1 MMGRQEGAA
10 LAAGQ
15 PVPAEGTVYAL
26 LAAQAERFAD
36 HELLCLPEA
45 VAALWEE
52 TRRAITYGAA
62 LAEADTLAATYR
74 AAGYGPG
81 HRVAL
86 LLENRPAHYLH
97 WLALNSLGVSIV
109 PLNPDYRESELSY
122 VVGHSEAALIVAL
135 PARHASVTPVA
146 AALGVPLAAP
156 GDPLPAPGRAA
167 GPAATGRAAECA
179 LLYTSGT
186 TGTPKGCLLSNAYFL
201 GWGDWYIA
209 QQGLIAL
216 SPGEERLMTPLPTFH
231 VNAMG
236 NSFIGMLRA
245 GGTQIIIDRFHPRD
259 WWATA
264 IETGATC
271 FHYLGVM
278 PAILLALPEA
288 PEETRHALR
297 FGMGGGVHPDHH
309 AAFEARFGVPLLE
322 GWAMTECGGAGI
334 LCAMVEPRHVGER
347 CLGRPDRAGP
357 PLEAL
362 IVDDAGAPVAKGV
375 PGELLIRA
383 RGDDPRAR
391 FFSGYFKDPAATEA
405 IWQGGYLHT
414 GDIMREGP
422 DGALHFVDRKKNI
435 IRRSGENI
443 AAIEVESAIAA
454 HPSVRQVAVVAV
466 LDPIRG
472 EEVLAAIVL
481 QDGNAPDRAL
491 AEAILAHS
499 ARSLAYYKT
508 PGYVA
513 FLDSLPTT
521 ATQKVRKA
529 DLGALTEDPAAHP
542 DCHDLRAEKQAL
554 REGGR

>member
-1 MMGRQEGAA
+1 MKAQAA
-10 LAAGQ
+10 RY
-15 PVPAEGTVYAL
+15 PDNEL
-26 LAAQAERFAD
+26 LA
-36 HELLCLPEA
+36 LPRA
-45 VAALWEE
+45 VAALWGD
-52 TRRAITYGAA
+52 APPSLTYAA
-62 LAEADTLAATYR
+62 VLARADTLAMLYR

-109 PLNPDYRESELSY
+109 PLNPDYREAELAY
-122 VVGHSEAALIVAL
+122 VIEHSEAALIVTL
-135 PARHASVTPVA
+135 PGRRGEIADVA
-146 AALGVPLAAP
+146 ARLGVPVMVDDDTAPPTARPAAP
-156 GDPLPAPGRAA
+156 TAPADPSSPTSPAD
-167 GPAATGRAAECA
+167 AECA

-201 GWGDWYIA
+201 GWGDWYVA
-209 QQGLIAL
+209 QQGLIGL
-216 SPGEERLMTPLPTFH
+216 RPGRERLMTPLPTFH

-236 NSFIGMLRA
+236 NSFVGMLRA
-245 GGTQIIIDRFHPRD
+245 GGTQIIIDRFHPRA
-259 WWATA
+259 WWETA
-264 IETGATC
+264 IETRATC

-278 PAILLALPEA
+278 PAILLALTPSEDERA
-288 PEETRHALR
+288 HGLR

-334 LCAMVEPRHVGER
+334 LCAMEEPRHVGER

-357 PLEAL
+357 PLDAL
-362 IVDDAGAPVAKGV
+362 IVDDDGAPVAKGT

-383 RGDDPRAR
+383 AGPDPKAR
-391 FFSGYFKDPAATEA
+391 FFSGYFKDPAATDA

-414 GDIMREGP
+414 GDIMREGD

-443 AAIEVESAIAA
+443 AAIEVEGILAA
-454 HPSVRQVAVVAV
+454 HPAVGQVAVVAV
-466 LDPIRG
+466 LDPLRG
-472 EEVLAAIVL
+472 EEVLAAIVPAP
-481 QDGNAPDRAL
+481 DIAPDRTL
-491 AEAILAHS
+491 AEAILAHA
-499 ARSLAYYKT
+499 ARSLAYYKV

-513 FLDSLPTT
+513 FVDSLPTT

-529 DLGALTEDPAAHP
+529 DLGALTETPERHP
-542 DCHDLRAEKQAL
+542 GCHDLRGEKQAL
-554 REGGR
+554 RSTTA